1 MCLYLSPPF
10 GCLHPCARW
19 PSRGASTHVCAC
31 LCPSDTGSL
40 ASPRHTLPPADD
52 HSTSCCLSPWPLA
65 RRRLRCT
72 IWSLGGVF
80 ISTWHEDDPCFVIF
94 LGTLGSSPPRVQGFR
109 TRLLLCGFVP
119 LVPLMM
125 ADAFSFCLCLTLILG
140 WEIFLHW
147 KMYFK

>member
-1 MCLYLSPPF
+1 MLVFITTVWLPASLCALAFTRRINTRVRVFASEWHRKPRLASSYSSPSWWSLNFLLSF
-10 GCLHPCARW
+10 SMTAR
-19 PSRGASTHVCAC
+19 SASTTVHDLVARGGFHLHV
-31 LCPSDTGSL
+31 TRG
-40 ASPRHTLPPADD
+40 R
-52 HSTSCCLSPWPLA
+52 PLFCH
-65 RRRLRCT
+65 L
-72 IWSLGGVF
+72 
-80 ISTWHEDDPCFVIF
+80 